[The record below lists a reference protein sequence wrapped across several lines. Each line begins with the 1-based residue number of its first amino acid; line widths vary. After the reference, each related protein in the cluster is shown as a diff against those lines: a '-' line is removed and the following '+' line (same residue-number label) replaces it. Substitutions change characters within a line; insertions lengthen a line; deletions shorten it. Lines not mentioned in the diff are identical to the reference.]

1 MHSEPLDLAICNDV
15 DGLEGIVLS
24 EISQSER
31 QTYDFS
37 RVWDLRN
44 KTDERRE
51 RKGEIKRDGNR
62 EGGKAQRLLIMGNK
76 VQLLER
82 RWVGD
87 GNRGPA

>member
-1 MHSEPLDLAICNDV
+1 M
-15 DGLEGIVLS
+15 
-24 EISQSER
+24 
-31 QTYDFS
+31 
-37 RVWDLRN
+37 WDLRN